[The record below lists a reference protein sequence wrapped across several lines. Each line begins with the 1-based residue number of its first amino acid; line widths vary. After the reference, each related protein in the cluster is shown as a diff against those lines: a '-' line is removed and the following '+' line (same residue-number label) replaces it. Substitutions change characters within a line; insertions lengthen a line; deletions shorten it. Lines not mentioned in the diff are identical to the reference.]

1 MIRHLVFAGGG
12 PSLLQTLGALQY
24 TEDKNFIQRENIQ
37 TIYGTSAGGI
47 VGAIYCLNYDWVTI
61 HDYITIRPW
70 HDVFPITIQNIFK
83 SYLKRGLFDNINIEN
98 CLRPLFEAKD
108 ISMNIT
114 MREIYEYSKIEL
126 HLFAFELNQFEIIDI
141 SYKTHPELRLIT
153 ALQMTCSVPVLFS
166 PVCIEDKC
174 YIDGGIVSNYPLKF
188 CIDAGH
194 KNEEILGFKN
204 KCNKNPNK
212 ITNESTLIDYIL
224 VFLFKMIRNMRI
236 DDKQTE
242 IINEIICFTEA
253 YSITN
258 IRDVLSCSDARKKL
272 YDNGTEYARAAIEKI
287 VSSNQS
293 EKLFHEAN
301 E

>member
-24 TEDKNFIQRENIQ
+24 TEENNFIQRENIQ

-47 VGAIYCLNYDWVTI
+47 VGAVYCLNYDWATI

-70 HDVFPITIQNIFK
+70 HDVFPITIQNIFN
-83 SYLKRGLFDNINIEN
+83 SYFKRGLFDNTNIDN

-114 MREIYEYSKIEL
+114 MSEIYEYSKIEL
-126 HLFAFELNQFEIIDI
+126 HLFAFEMNEFEIIDI
-141 SYKTHPELRLIT
+141 SYKTHPELRLLT
-153 ALQMTCSVPVLFS
+153 ALQMTCGVPVLFT
-166 PVCIEDKC
+166 PVFIEDKC
-174 YIDGGIVSNYPLKF
+174 YIDGGVVSNYPLKY
-188 CIDAGH
+188 CIDSGH

-204 KCNKNPNK
+204 KCNNNPNK
-212 ITNESTLIDYIL
+212 ITKDSTLLDYIF

-236 DDKQTE
+236 DDKQPE
-242 IINEIICFTEA
+242 LINEIVCFTEA

-258 IRDVLSCSDARKKL
+258 IRGVLSSSDARKKL
-272 YDNGTEYARAAIEKI
+272 YENGIEYARTGIERI
-287 VSSNQS
+287 LLSRES
-293 EKLFHEAN
+293 EKLVHEAN

>member
-1 MIRHLVFAGGG
+1 VFAGGG

-24 TEDKNFIQRENIQ
+24 TEENNFIQREKIQ

-47 VGAIYCLNYDWVTI
+47 VGAVYCLKYDWTTI

-83 SYLKRGLFDNINIEN
+83 SYFKRGLFDNTNIDN

-126 HLFAFELNQFEIIDI
+126 HLFAFEMNEFEIIDI
-141 SYKTHPELRLIT
+141 SYKTHPELRLLT
-153 ALQMTCSVPVLFS
+153 ALQMTCGVPVLFT
-166 PVCIEDKC
+166 PVFIEDKC
-174 YIDGGIVSNYPLKF
+174 YIDGGVVSNYPLKF
-188 CIDAGH
+188 CMDAGH

-204 KCNKNPNK
+204 KCNKNPSK
-212 ITNESTLIDYIL
+212 ITIDSTLLDYIF

-236 DDKQTE
+236 DDKQPE
-242 IINEIICFTEA
+242 LINEIVCFTEA

-272 YDNGTEYARAAIEKI
+272 YDNGIEYARTGIERI
-287 VSSNQS
+287 ISSSES
-293 EKLFHEAN
+293 EKLIHETD

>member
-24 TEDKNFIQRENIQ
+24 TEENNFIQRENIQ

-47 VGAIYCLNYDWVTI
+47 VGAIYCLKYDWATI

-83 SYLKRGLFDNINIEN
+83 SYFKRGLFDNTNIDN

-114 MREIYEYSKIEL
+114 MSEIYEYSKIEL
-126 HLFAFELNQFEIIDI
+126 HLFAFEMNDFEIIDI
-141 SYKTHPELRLIT
+141 SYKTHPELRLLT
-153 ALQMTCSVPVLFS
+153 ALQMTCGVPVLFT
-166 PVCIEDKC
+166 PVFIEDKC
-174 YIDGGIVSNYPLKF
+174 YIDGGVVSNYPLKF
-188 CIDAGH
+188 CMDAGH

-204 KCNKNPNK
+204 KCNNNPNK
-212 ITNESTLIDYIL
+212 ITIDSTLLDYIF

-236 DDKQTE
+236 DDKQPE
-242 IINEIICFTEA
+242 LINEIICYTEA
-253 YSITN
+253 YSISN
-258 IRDVLSCSDARKKL
+258 IRDVLSSSDTRKKL
-272 YDNGTEYARAAIEKI
+272 YENGIEYAKTGIDKI
-287 VSSNQS
+287 NYVPS
-293 EKLFHEAN
+293 
-301 E
+301 

>member
-24 TEDKNFIQRENIQ
+24 TEDNKFIERENIQ

-47 VGAIYCLNYDWVTI
+47 VGAIYCLKYDWDTI
-61 HDYITIRPW
+61 RDYITIRPW
-70 HDVFPITIQNIFK
+70 HDVFPITIQNIFN
-83 SYLKRGLFDNINIEN
+83 SYFKRGLFDNTNIDN

-114 MREIYEYSKIEL
+114 MSEIYEYSKIEL
-126 HLFAFELNQFEIIDI
+126 HLFAFEMNEFEIIDI
-141 SYKTHPELRLIT
+141 SYKTHPELRLLT
-153 ALQMTCSVPVLFS
+153 ALQMTCGVPVLFT
-166 PVCIEDKC
+166 PVFIEDKC
-174 YIDGGIVSNYPLKF
+174 YIDGGVVSNYPLKY
-188 CIDAGH
+188 CIDAGN

-204 KCNKNPNK
+204 KCNNNPNK
-212 ITNESTLIDYIL
+212 ITKDSTLLDYIF

-236 DDKQTE
+236 DDKQPE
-242 IINEIICFTEA
+242 LINEIVCFTEA

-258 IRDVLSCSDARKKL
+258 IRGVLSSSDARKKL
-272 YDNGTEYARAAIEKI
+272 YENGIEYARTGIERI
-287 VSSNQS
+287 SSCLLD
-293 EKLFHEAN
+293 KLVHETN

>member
-1 MIRHLVFAGGG
+1 VFAGGG

-24 TEDKNFIQRENIQ
+24 TEDNKFIERENIQ

-47 VGAIYCLNYDWVTI
+47 VGAIYCLKYDWATI

-70 HDVFPITIQNIFK
+70 HDVFPITIQNIFN
-83 SYLKRGLFDNINIEN
+83 SYFKRGLFDNTNIDN

-114 MREIYEYSKIEL
+114 MSEIYEYSKIEL
-126 HLFAFELNQFEIIDI
+126 HLFAFEMNDFEIIDI
-141 SYKTHPELRLIT
+141 SYKTHPDLRLLT
-153 ALQMTCSVPVLFS
+153 ALQMTCGVPVLFT
-166 PVCIEDKC
+166 PVFIEDKC
-174 YIDGGIVSNYPLKF
+174 YIDGGVVSNYPLKY

-212 ITNESTLIDYIL
+212 ITIDSTLLDYIF

-236 DDKQTE
+236 DDKQPE
-242 IINEIICFTEA
+242 LINEIVCFTEA

-272 YDNGTEYARAAIEKI
+272 YENGIEYAKTGIERI
-287 VSSNQS
+287 LSSS
-293 EKLFHEAN
+293 ESQKLVHEAN

>member
-1 MIRHLVFAGGG
+1 
-12 PSLLQTLGALQY
+12 
-24 TEDKNFIQRENIQ
+24 
-37 TIYGTSAGGI
+37 
-47 VGAIYCLNYDWVTI
+47 
-61 HDYITIRPW
+61 
-70 HDVFPITIQNIFK
+70 
-83 SYLKRGLFDNINIEN
+83 
-98 CLRPLFEAKD
+98 
-108 ISMNIT
+108 

-188 CIDAGH
+188 CIDDGH

-242 IINEIICFTEA
+242 IINEIICFTES
-253 YSITN
+253 YSISN

-287 VSSNQS
+287 VLSNQS